1 MGGSWS
7 RHLTEWAHSVCGD
20 EEPVEVQCNSNQLR
34 PANSTEELAM
44 EVVTSG
50 QYRDLL
56 QQMQGSHRCSL
67 RRVSH

>member
-1 MGGSWS
+1 VGPGLVILQNGHTVYVAMRIRLWK
-7 RHLTEWAHSVCGD
+7 
-20 EEPVEVQCNSNQLR
+20 CNSNQLR

-56 QQMQGSHRCSL
+56 QQMQGSHRCSS